1 VTTQEEPLGSASEEA
16 ARLFAAMQD
25 WAKRNGVRL
34 GGLGVSAA
42 GSADETGGGSHGDH
56 DWADGSAACRLC
68 PLCQLI
74 ALTRDASPEVIDHL
88 SAAAESLLAAARA
101 ALLAYDRRN
110 SGSEPVERIDIG

>member
-25 WAKRNGVRL
+25 WARRNGVRL
-34 GGLGVSAA
+34 GGISVGDAA
-42 GSADETGGGSHGDH
+42 PGEHGDH
-56 DWADGSAACRLC
+56 GDHGWADGSAACRLC

-74 ALTRDASPEVIDHL
+74 ALTRDASPEVVDHL

-101 ALLAYDRRN
+101 ALLAYERRQDGGN
-110 SGSEPVERIDIG
+110 EPVERIDIG